1 MERKRDFH
9 RVLVAN
15 RGEIAT
21 RVFQAC
27 TELGKRTVAIYA
39 EADLASLHRVK
50 ADEAYPLGAGRS
62 PVAAYLDIEGIVRLA
77 REKRVDAIHPGYGF
91 LSENADF
98 ARACRREGIA
108 FIGPEPGHLELFGD
122 KLAARRLAREA
133 GVPVLPGTEEPVTGD
148 GEALAFA
155 REHGFPLMVKA
166 VAGGGGRGIRLVRTP
181 EELREALA
189 AARRE
194 AAGAFGRAD
203 LYLEVA
209 LERPK
214 HVEVQI
220 LADAS
225 GAVIDLG
232 ERDCSVQRRHQKMVE
247 MAPAV
252 GLDPGLRRELRQA
265 AVELMRRARYVNAGT
280 VEFLV
285 GADGRF
291 AFLEVN
297 PRIQVEH
304 TVTELVTGVDLVQ
317 AQIRIAE
324 GWRLGELGGI
334 LPDPERV
341 EPRGVAIQCR
351 VTSEDPARDF
361 LPDTGRITA
370 FRAPGGFGVRLDV
383 GAGHPGAEV
392 TPWYDPLLVKVST
405 WGSSLEQAAAKMD
418 RALREFR
425 VRGVRTNL
433 PFLENV
439 VRHPDFLAG
448 RATVDFVESHPELF
462 RFPVRRD
469 RGSKLLRYIGEVT
482 VNGAAFAGVPAGA
495 PRPRAGSAGAAGPGE
510 AGRARTPGAAR
521 EESTRSP
528 RRLLEEEGPEA
539 LARWA
544 RERRELLLCE
554 TSLRDGH
561 QSLLATRVRTRDL
574 VALARAA
581 APAAGRLFAMEV
593 WGGATFDSAYRFLR
607 EDPWARLEAL
617 RRELPETLFM
627 MLLRGQSLVGYGAY
641 PDNLVRAFVREAA
654 GAGVDLFR
662 IFDSLNDL
670 ENIRVAVEAVREAGK
685 VAEVAICTTGD
696 LLEEGRRRYDLAYY
710 VRLAREAERAG
721 AHFLA
726 IKDMAGL
733 LKPEA
738 ARRLVTALREAV
750 DLPIHLHTHDTA
762 GTGVATVLAAA
773 GAGLDL
779 ADAAVGAM
787 AGGSSQPSLQAILA
801 GLEGSGRHPGL
812 SPRDLEAW
820 DGTWRSVRRAY
831 APFEAEP
838 GGPDASVYRFQVP
851 GGQLTNLRQQAQA
864 LGLGDRWQEVLEAY
878 AAVDRLLGEPV
889 KVTPSSKMVGD
900 FALWLVQRGIRPE
913 ELEERAEELDFPAS
927 VVDYFRGL
935 LGRPPYGYPERLRRA
950 VLKGQP
956 PLEERPG
963 AALPPADLE
972 AASRR
977 LARLMGR
984 IPTSREVLS
993 WLLFPQVF
1001 EEFVAH
1007 QQRYGETSVLET
1019 PVFFYGLAPGEA
1031 TTAEIEPGKLL
1042 AIRLNAVGEADDR
1055 GERTLFFEL
1064 NGSPRET
1071 RVTDLQR
1078 APARTPRA
1086 KADPADPAQVG
1097 AALRGRLA
1105 RLRVQPGDR
1114 VHRGQPLLV
1123 LEAMKMETTLTAPM
1137 DGRVARVE
1145 LREGEEVEPGDL
1157 LLLLQPEEATRA
1169 EPAPP
1174 APASGSAAGPRR

>member
-1 MERKRDFH
+1 M
-9 RVLVAN
+9 
-15 RGEIAT
+15 
-21 RVFQAC
+21 
-27 TELGKRTVAIYA
+27 GKTTVAIYA
-39 EADLASLHRVK
+39 EADLTSLHRLK
-50 ADEAYPLGAGRS
+50 ADEAYLVGQGRS
-62 PVAAYLDIEGIVRLA
+62 PVEAYLDIEGIVRLA
-77 REKRVDAIHPGYGF
+77 KAKRVDAIHPGYGF
-91 LSENADF
+91 LAENADF
-98 ARACRREGIA
+98 ARACRAAGIA
-108 FIGPEPGHLELFGD
+108 FIGPEPRHLQLFGD

-133 GVPVLPGTEEPVTGD
+133 GVPVLPGTEEPVED
-148 GEALAFA
+148 EEEALAFA

-166 VAGGGGRGIRLVRTP
+166 VAGGGGRGVRLVRTP

-203 LYLEVA
+203 VYLEVA
-209 LERPK
+209 LEHPK

-220 LADAS
+220 LADAA
-225 GAVIDLG
+225 GTVIDLG
-232 ERDCSVQRRHQKMVE
+232 ERDCSVQRRHQKIVE
-247 MAPAV
+247 MAPAA
-252 GLDPGLRRELRQA
+252 GLDPGLRRELRRA
-265 AVELMRRARYVNAGT
+265 AVELMRRAGYVNAGT

-291 AFLEVN
+291 AFIEVN

-304 TVTELVTGVDLVQ
+304 TVTELVTGADLVQ

-324 GWRLGELGGI
+324 GWEIRELGGI
-334 LPDPERV
+334 LPEPGRL

-351 VTSEDPARDF
+351 VTSEDPAAGF
-361 LPDTGRITA
+361 MPDTGRITA

-392 TPWYDPLLVKVST
+392 TPWYDPVLVKVST
-405 WGSSLEQAAAKMD
+405 WGPTLEQAAAKMH

-462 RFPVRRD
+462 RFPPRRD

-482 VNGAAFAGVPAGA
+482 VNGAAFAGIPAGA
-495 PRPRAGSAGAAGPGE
+495 AKPALAAAPAFRP
-510 AGRARTPGAAR
+510 ARTRERATGAEGEPDPWAG
-521 EESTRSP
+521 RSP

-539 LARWA
+539 LAHWA
-544 RERRELLLCE
+544 LERRELLLCD
-554 TSLRDGH
+554 TSMRDAH
-561 QSLLATRVRTRDL
+561 QSLLATRLRTADL
-574 VALARAA
+574 AALAEVAA
-581 APAAGRLFAMEV
+581 APARRLFALEV

-607 EDPWARLEAL
+607 EDPWARLEEL
-617 RRELPETLFM
+617 RRRLPETLFM

-670 ENIRVAVEAVREAGK
+670 ENMRVALEAVREAGK
-685 VAEVAICTTGD
+685 VAEVAICYTGD
-696 LLEEGRRRYDLAYY
+696 LLEPGRRRYDLAYY
-710 VRLAREAERAG
+710 VRLAREAARAG

-738 ARRLVTALREAV
+738 ARRLVSALKEAV

-762 GTGVATVLAAA
+762 GTGVATVLRAAE
-773 GAGLDL
+773 AGLDL
-779 ADAAVGAM
+779 ADGAVGAV

-801 GLEGSGRHPGL
+801 GLEGSDRHPGL
-812 SPRDLEAW
+812 GARDLEPWDLAW
-820 DGTWRSVRRAY
+820 RRLRRAY

-864 LGLGDRWQEVLEAY
+864 LGLGERWEEVLEAY

-900 FALWLVQRGIRPE
+900 FALWMVQRGLTPE
-913 ELEERAEELDFPAS
+913 EVEARAEELDFPAS
-927 VVDYFRGL
+927 VVQYFRGL
-935 LGRPPYGYPERLRRA
+935 LGRPPYGYPERLRRGA
-950 VLKGQP
+950 LKGEP
-956 PLEERPG
+956 PVEGRPG
-963 AALPPADLE
+963 AALPPADFE
-972 AASRR
+972 GAAKR

-984 IPTSREVLS
+984 IPTSREVIS
-993 WLLFPQVF
+993 WLLFPEAF
-1001 EEFVAH
+1001 EAFLAH
-1007 QQRYGETSVLET
+1007 HERYGDTSVLET
-1019 PVFFYGLAPGEA
+1019 PVFFYGLAPGES
-1031 TTAEIEPGKLL
+1031 TTAEIEPGKRLF
-1042 AIRLNAVGEADDR
+1042 IRLNAVGEPDGR
-1055 GERTLFFEL
+1055 GERTLYFEL

-1071 RVTDLQR
+1071 RVLDRRL
-1078 APARTPRA
+1078 APARPARP

-1097 AALRGRLA
+1097 AVLRGRLA
-1105 RLRVQPGDR
+1105 RLRVREGEPVR
-1114 VHRGQPLLV
+1114 RGQPLLV
-1123 LEAMKMETTLTAPM
+1123 LEAMKMETTMTAPL
-1137 DGRVARVE
+1137 DGRVASIRV
-1145 LREGEEVEPGDL
+1145 REGEEVEPGDL
-1157 LLLLQPEEATRA
+1157 LLLLEPLPGGRA
-1169 EPAPP
+1169 E
-1174 APASGSAAGPRR
+1174 SAADGAAGSR